1 MRPRTLEEIAGVV
14 AGGLRAP
21 GAERV
26 TALTVTTDSRRAGPA
41 ALFVALAGE
50 SFDGHVFV
58 RAALE
63 AGAAGALVRNGA
75 PVEGDPARLV
85 EVDDPGRALLD
96 LASDERSSIGGLVVG
111 VTGSTGK
118 TCTKDFLASVLGQ
131 RFNVEASPASFNN
144 EVGLPLTLLS
154 VTPDTQAVVCEMGAR
169 GPGHIR
175 LLCEVARP
183 SFGVVTNVGEA
194 HMELFGSPEVLRDS
208 KAELPE
214 SLPPDGVAILNADD
228 VVVRSFRD
236 RTRARSVLYGVVAGD
251 ADIGARDVTLD
262 RASGRAGFVLVT
274 PEGAAAVRLPVPG
287 EHMVPNALAAA
298 AAGWAAGLPAEEI
311 AHGLET
317 ASVSAGRMQVFDMP
331 GGVRLID
338 DAYNANP
345 TSMAAALRA
354 ARWMAGDGRSVA
366 VLGHMAELGP
376 ISVEEHERVGELLA
390 RLGIDELV
398 TVGEQA
404 TVIAVGAEREGVEP
418 ERIHRAVSAEGALE
432 VLRGLLRPG
441 DLILVKASRVAKLE
455 RIAEALRS
463 AEPSVPVDAAP
474 GSKGGGG

>member
-26 TALTVTTDSRRAGPA
+26 TALTVTTDSRMAGPA

-50 SFDGHVFV
+50 SSDGHVFV

-131 RFNVEASPASFNN
+131 RFNVVASPASFNN

-154 VTPDTQAVVCEMGAR
+154 AAPDTQAIVCEMGAR
-169 GPGHIR
+169 GLGHIR

-183 SFGVVTNVGEA
+183 SFGVVTNVGVA
-194 HMELFGSPEVLRDS
+194 HMELFGSPEALRDS

-214 SLPPDGVAILNADD
+214 SLPPDGAAILNADD
-228 VVVRSFRD
+228 PVVRSFRD
-236 RTRARSVLYGVVAGD
+236 RTSARSVLYGVVAGD
-251 ADIGARDVTLD
+251 ADLRGRDVTLD
-262 RASGRAGFVLVT
+262 RATGRAGFVLVT
-274 PEGAAAVRLPVPG
+274 PEGTAAVRLPVPG

-317 ASVSAGRMQVFDMP
+317 APVSAGRMQVFDMP

-418 ERIHRAVSAEGALE
+418 ERIHRAGSAEGALE
-432 VLRGLLRPG
+432 VLRELLRPG